1 MINAQ
6 LMADHFAL
14 SLRAIRSQTEG
25 LTHAE
30 SLLQLPFRGNC
41 MNWTLGHVLLCRE
54 ELFDLLSAPRIF
66 ADDAFARYDQGS
78 APITQDE
85 PGVIHLEEL
94 LELLDEQAP
103 RLSELIVNTSEETYA
118 TEVQVGENK
127 RTIARRVL
135 FYFFHES
142 THVGELS
149 ILRQLAG
156 KDDQVI

>member
-14 SLRAIRSQTEG
+14 SLRSIHLQTEG
-25 LTHAE
+25 LTHAD

-41 MNWTLGHVLLCRE
+41 MNWTLGHLLLCRE
-54 ELFDLLSAPRIF
+54 EIIELLGVPRYF
-66 ADDAFARYDQGS
+66 TNEAFTRYDQGS
-78 APITQDE
+78 APILKHE
-85 PGVIHLEEL
+85 PGVIYMEEL
-94 LELLDEQAP
+94 LEMLDEHAP
-103 RLSELIVNTSEETYA
+103 RFSEMLVNTSEETYA
-118 TEVQVGENK
+118 AEVQIGQNTRK
-127 RTIARRVL
+127 LARRVL